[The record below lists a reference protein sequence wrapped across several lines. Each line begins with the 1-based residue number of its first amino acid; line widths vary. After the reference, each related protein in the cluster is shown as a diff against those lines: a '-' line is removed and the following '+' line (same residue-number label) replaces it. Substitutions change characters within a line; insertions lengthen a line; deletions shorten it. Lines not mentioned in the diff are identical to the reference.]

1 MTLFDEVSHQQIFA
15 EAIGAF
21 YPDGN
26 DPATLAILAG
36 ARAGAAE

>member
-15 EAIGAF
+15 EAIGA
-21 YPDGN
+21 
-26 DPATLAILAG
+26 ILAG